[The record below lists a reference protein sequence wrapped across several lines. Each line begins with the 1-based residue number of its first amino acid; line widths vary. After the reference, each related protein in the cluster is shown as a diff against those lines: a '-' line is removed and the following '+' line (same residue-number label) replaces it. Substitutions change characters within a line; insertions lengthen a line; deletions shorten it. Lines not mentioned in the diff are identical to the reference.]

1 MKIIMLNIK
10 IKVKRKDKDEDC
22 GVSVTVNGMHN
33 IFQYSCIFIICFS
46 YLFFIIIII
55 FFFFGNFILF
65 NIYFITILS
74 INIKVLWYK
83 VLANSR
89 NNNINIII
97 IPIPTGYLCA
107 RHSQSNTHTCFV
119 LIFFFSQRKQM
130 KVDPLE
136 RSKWSARGAGG
147 SVLLGSGSEF
157 APRPGQQKCN
167 ESEKKQR
174 PDYLKQI
181 QNCRS
186 QQHKWCV
193 RQVNVCVEVF
203 VCVWC
208 GCSWQQ
214 RVMCCQPVDDVADA
228 ATASGARQAATA
240 AEREETEKEREGEEW
255 RGEALGCQR
264 VSPLA
269 AYIGWAA
276 LEHNF
281 QEIRQYLTSRHCRC
295 HCALPV
301 FHFFLSL

>member
-1 MKIIMLNIK
+1 
-10 IKVKRKDKDEDC
+10 
-22 GVSVTVNGMHN
+22 
-33 IFQYSCIFIICFS
+33 
-46 YLFFIIIII
+46 
-55 FFFFGNFILF
+55 
-65 NIYFITILS
+65 
-74 INIKVLWYK
+74 
-83 VLANSR
+83 
-89 NNNINIII
+89 
-97 IPIPTGYLCA
+97 
-107 RHSQSNTHTCFV
+107 
-119 LIFFFSQRKQM
+119 M

-193 RQVNVCVEVF
+193 RQVSVGVF

-228 ATASGARQAATA
+228 ATASGARQAA
-240 AEREETEKEREGEEW
+240 AEREETVWKWKKVAGGRRLGARESAHW
-255 RGEALGCQR
+255 L
-264 VSPLA
+264 
-269 AYIGWAA
+269 
-276 LEHNF
+276 
-281 QEIRQYLTSRHCRC
+281 LTLDEPRWSTIFKRYVNIWQVVIVVVIVHC
-295 HCALPV
+295 LFSTSFSLFSFSSFP
-301 FHFFLSL
+301 FFCWCFLLIFF